1 MVDQKTGMTFKRLAI
16 TFIVFL
22 FLFSAVAQS
31 DTEWIWNP
39 ELSYS
44 NKLSDRTTLI
54 TKLSVFNS
62 LEETSNRSF
71 IQFVEPQFAVSYTLT
86 TRWKIG
92 GGYYFRNSQPLLDGF
107 RYEHR
112 LLQQAGYVNFIGDQR
127 LAHRLR
133 LEQRI
138 RSSSYQ
144 NRLRYRLSFDF
155 PLQGERLDPGE
166 RYLILKNEVMTA
178 FNASN
183 ADAENRVSVGLGW
196 FLNNTQKFE
205 LNAQYRTQDVF
216 SGDGISHL
224 FLLGTAFY
232 ISR

>member
-1 MVDQKTGMTFKRLAI
+1 MSIKQSVIG
-16 TFIVFL
+16 L
-22 FLFSAVAQS
+22 FLILFPLTTAAQS

-44 NKLSDRTTLI
+44 NKLTDRTTLI

-62 LEETSNRSF
+62 LDETSNRSF
-71 IQFVEPQFAVSYTLT
+71 VQFIEPQMSVSYTLT

-92 GGYYFRNSQPLLDGF
+92 GGYYFRNSQPFLD
-107 RYEHR
+107 EHR
-112 LLQQAGYVNFIGDQR
+112 LLQQVGYINYIGDQR

-178 FNASN
+178 FNAAQ
-183 ADAENRVSVGLGW
+183 ADAENRVSFGLGW
-196 FLNNTQKFE
+196 FLNNSQKFE
-205 LNAQYRTQDVF
+205 LNVQYRTQDVF